1 MWIHLLD
8 LYVRYL
14 RPDALVSATV
24 AGSNVKNRQSTT
36 SISLLNSN
44 KSRNHQWKSFGYQ
57 PHWRFELKVDIKKP
71 VSLLAALAVV
81 AIAAWACGGET
92 VIQTVVV
99 EKQVAGET
107 VIQTVVVEK
116 EVQVAGETVVQTV
129 VVEKQVAGETVIQT
143 VVVEKEVVVEQT
155 VIVEKEADAM
165 EPEPTAEVME
175 VTGEPPTSEAPAGT
189 LVMIPEGVGAGVG
202 LNRSQAPEQLMY
214 WGVSEQ
220 LFRPNDDGSLVGPW
234 LAEAWNLS
242 ADGSQATITIRS
254 GVQFHGGHGELTAED
269 FVWSLNDTNAA
280 VTPESIHGQA
290 GDFAAFMDAAEATD
304 DHTVVLNFNA
314 PEPRWTTLLF
324 NQAGDAFGVF
334 SKKLFDEMGPD
345 WMRENIIG
353 TGPYE
358 VQEWRQSDSATI
370 NAVGSHWDKVAEVP
384 TLRLIDVP
392 DSVARLAALRSG
404 EADWAVLPVRE
415 VADLSRDGFKV
426 ITTGRQS
433 GVPLNMAGN
442 YWESHQVKTGEEIKH
457 VTFTHDIP
465 WIGNPHSPDDGN
477 NPPGIDDM
485 EQARLVREAIAI
497 SMDRTLVNDALYNGN
512 ATEYHIG
519 MFHVIDQDWDD
530 KWKIPY
536 DPVRANQLL
545 DQAGYPRDDDGV
557 RFQMPIYAF
566 TSVRDWAEIADTA
579 AGFINQLGIETN
591 IIRVAY
597 SIVRPSLVARST
609 TTPATQWCRSDLW
622 KPYDW
627 VTGEEETTL
636 TRGGFGCHMEIPF
649 ILETVQKVAAE
660 TDPAV
665 RTQYNIALA
674 DYFRHEHL
682 KIGIIALPFVSVYN
696 PNSIADWPMRPGPQ
710 APHTS
715 PELIVPAAR

>member
-1 MWIHLLD
+1 M
-8 LYVRYL
+8 
-14 RPDALVSATV
+14 
-24 AGSNVKNRQSTT
+24 
-36 SISLLNSN
+36 
-44 KSRNHQWKSFGYQ
+44 
-57 PHWRFELKVDIKKP
+57 KVDIKKP
-71 VSLLAALAVV
+71 VSILAALAIV
-81 AIAAWACGGET
+81 AVAGWACAGET

-99 EKQVAGET
+99 ESDVAGET
-107 VIQTVVVEK
+107 VSERVVIEQDVQVAGDTVVQTVVVEK

-129 VVEKQVAGETVIQT
+129 VVEK
-143 VVVEKEVVVEQT
+143 EVVVEQT
-155 VIVEKEADAM
+155 VIVEKQVEAMA
-165 EPEPTAEVME
+165 PEPTAAPEPSGG
-175 VTGEPPTSEAPAGT
+175 GEPPASESAAGT

-234 LAEAWNLS
+234 LAESWEIAG
-242 ADGSQATITIRS
+242 DGSTATVKIRS
-254 GVQFHGGHGELTAED
+254 GVQFHGGYGELTAED
-269 FVWSLNDTNAA
+269 FAWSLNDTNAA

-304 DHTVVLNFNA
+304 DRTVVLNFNA

-358 VQEWRQSDSATI
+358 VQEWRQSDSAI
-370 NAVGSHWDKVAEVP
+370 LNATESHWDKTAEVA
-384 TLRLIDVP
+384 TLRLLDVP
-392 DSVARLAALRSG
+392 DTVARIAALRSG

-415 VADLSRDGFKV
+415 VASLTNDGFKV
-426 ITTGRQS
+426 VTTGRQS

-457 VTFTHDIP
+457 VTFVHDIP
-465 WIGNPHSPDDGN
+465 WIGNPWKPDDGN
-477 NPPGIDDM
+477 NPDGIDDV

-497 SMDRTLVNDALYNGN
+497 SIDRSLVNEALYNGN
-512 ATEYHIG
+512 ASEYHIG

-536 DPVRANQLL
+536 DPARANQRL
-545 DQAGYPRDDDGV
+545 DQAGYPRNDDGV
-557 RFQMPIYAF
+557 RFEMPIYAF

-627 VTGEEETTL
+627 VTGEEETSL

-649 ILETVQKVAAE
+649 ILDTVQKVAAE

-665 RTQYNIALA
+665 RTQYNLALA

-696 PNSIADWPMRPGPQ
+696 PKSIADWPMRPGPQ